1 MTVPLLTTL
10 AATLSIYISPADSSR
25 NRLELSAAPEEALLF
40 AELAARQGGDGPIL
54 YARVLELAGR
64 FEEAATAY
72 GIALGGAEDGA
83 TRSWLADRRAG
94 STRLDTLILLTASVI
109 NRGDE
114 PLSGLELAIPLP
126 RPHPP
131 YQDLRILYGPFHE
144 DGGRLLCRPDPIPP
158 GCAVEVP
165 LMIHVIQE
173 PFTFRPL
180 SAPPGE
186 PAIIEDISALAS
198 RIGYP
203 DSFSG
208 TGPCL
213 DMAVEFRD
221 RAAAAG
227 IEACVEGGLVRQED
241 SLVFH
246 AWNILQE
253 GIPGL
258 PVDPLMHRT
267 DSLLSIGHC
276 PCDVIPLWD
285 LGAAGGHELIV
296 SCPGSGEGVSIGLSA
311 AFSAMDRDNTL
322 FRLLEAAPDG
332 FLPFFT
338 RMGGF
343 RREGPE

>member
-1 MTVPLLTTL
+1 MTIPLLATL
-10 AATLSIYISPADSSR
+10 AATLSLYISPADSCR
-25 NRLELSAAPEEALLF
+25 NRLELSAVPEEALLF

-94 STRLDTLILLTASVI
+94 SIRLDTLILLTASVT
-109 NRGDE
+109 NAGDE
-114 PLSGLELAIPLP
+114 PLSGLELGMPLP

-131 YQDLRILYGPFHE
+131 YQDLRILYGPFREE
-144 DGGRLLCRPDPIPP
+144 DGRLLCRPDPVPP
-158 GCAVEVP
+158 GCTVEVP
-165 LMIHVIQE
+165 LMIHVVQE

-180 SAPPGE
+180 STPPGG
-186 PAIIEDISALAS
+186 PALEDISELAS

-203 DSFSG
+203 DIFSG
-208 TGPCL
+208 PGPCL

-227 IEACVEGGLVRQED
+227 LEARVEGGLVRQGD

-246 AWNILQE
+246 AWNILLE

-267 DSLLSIGHC
+267 DSLRSIGHC

-285 LGAAGGHELIV
+285 LGASGGHELSV
-296 SCPGSGEGVSIGLSA
+296 SRPGSCEGVSIGLSA
-311 AFSAMDRDNTL
+311 AFSAMDRDNVL